1 MSVTPTNN
9 NNTTLK
15 RIQGCLLGQ
24 AYGDALGMPSELWP
38 KSRVESY
45 FGWIDEFLVGPEE
58 NIAAN
63 EFEKG
68 QYTDDT
74 SQAIALIEAIIE
86 ADGEIDPNIVAKH
99 IIKWAHDVDAFNKNI
114 LGPTSKKTLN
124 DIAQGIDVELIES
137 NGVTNG
143 SAMRVSPIGC
153 LLRCEDLDQF
163 IADVRLSCIATH
175 KSDIAIAGA
184 TAVAWC
190 ISRAIDGAAWSVIK
204 DELCGI
210 VNVAQKKYQSTFS
223 PLLGYRIIYAMELI
237 AAIKRQHALT
247 SQAEIASH
255 AYKQEVVKVV
265 YEQVGAGMDII
276 ESIPAAIALVDAAN
290 TDPLVCAEL
299 AANLGGDTDTIGAM
313 ATAICGAIHGIDAF
327 PKQSIELIEQANNTS
342 FSLYAEKLNGYRPN
356 GKGEQNE
363 F

>member
-1 MSVTPTNN
+1 MSFTPTNN
-9 NNTTLK
+9 NNNTTLN

-45 FGWIDEFLVGPEE
+45 FGWIDEFLAGPEE

-86 ADGEIDPNIVAKH
+86 ADGEIDPNIVAKN

-124 DIAQGIDVELIES
+124 DIAKGIDVDLIES

-153 LLRCEDLDQF
+153 LLRCDDLEQF

-190 ISRAIDGAAWSVIK
+190 ISRAIDGVAWNVIK
-204 DELCGI
+204 NELCEI
-210 VNVAQKKYQSTFS
+210 ANVAQQKYQSTFS

-237 AAIKRQHALT
+237 AAIKKQHAIA
-247 SQAEIASH
+247 SHAEIASH

-327 PKQSIELIEQANNTS
+327 PAQSIELIEQANNTT

-356 GKGEQNE
+356 GKGE
-363 F
+363 